1 MDSFHRI
8 KRDSPV
14 PGFIALTFAL
24 LLSMVFM
31 LIGFLRVGEDGR
43 ASMDL
48 IFGVPGVATF
58 LLFLRG
64 GWMMTG
70 RSLVHVFSMDR
81 NKVVWGF
88 VGKEQELDASEIDR
102 IYWDDSDGFSF
113 QMTMKD
119 GRQVR
124 FLYMDN
130 VVPFKSRPTLLS
142 FLRTSFPSIPLAGN
156 IDKRTKRAA
165 DELAA

>member
-1 MDSFHRI
+1 M
-8 KRDSPV
+8 
-14 PGFIALTFAL
+14 GFFAL
-24 LLSMVFM
+24 ASVLVLSMFFM
-31 LIGFLRVGEDGR
+31 LIGFVRVGEDGR
-43 ASMDL
+43 PSMDL
-48 IFGVPGVATF
+48 IFGVAGVALF

-70 RSLVHVFSMDR
+70 RSPVHVFSMDH

-119 GRQVR
+119 GRQVC
-124 FLYMDN
+124 FPYMAN
-130 VVPFKSRPTLLS
+130 VVPFTSRPALLR
-142 FLRTSFPSIPLAGN
+142 FLRTSFPSIPINGHIDKKIEKAAENLAG
-156 IDKRTKRAA
+156 
-165 DELAA
+165 